1 MTRNL
6 LKNLTSLTKDMA
18 SKLPICDIHVHLPGV
33 ISPKIAWDLGIRNK
47 FITVKKG
54 GNGSYSYSSGP
65 KSLSIL
71 DPHEHYIDIF
81 KNDFK
86 LDKNGTPIKL
96 NYNIDTESFKSFDRI
111 MATVQGHR
119 HPPGGIQTK
128 DDMLFLLDCY
138 LEECIQQKIFYTEL
152 QQNIKIAYLLFPN
165 DDQKTARK
173 KLFLLFKDSIAKFK
187 EKGVHL
193 RFLHCF
199 NKTKAAGDGK
209 STHERTIEA
218 ASWLEE
224 AQKITPNVFVGI
236 ESAGHEKDESGWPI
250 HLKAGYEKVKDLGL
264 GCEAHGGEGIGVE
277 HMFDVAK
284 SLPITRLAHGF
295 QVIEDH
301 NVIKFIK
308 QKNITLVM
316 MPLINLN
323 LGLCVH
329 VKLLNDKHIPCAKSK
344 GGKKIHIR
352 NFWQHPFFELFRNH
366 KMKITLSSD
375 NPNIGG
381 TPLKETILILAGLN
395 ENYNYPNDFIP
406 IKAEEL
412 AILCENGID
421 AIFGENKL
429 KQEYKNLLNNWVKEH
444 NLNEKYI
451 NDYCE
456 SN

>member
-6 LKNLTSLTKDMA
+6 LKNLTSLTIDMA

-33 ISPKIAWDLGIRNK
+33 ISPNIAWNLGIRNK
-47 FITVKKG
+47 FITVKKEV
-54 GNGSYSYSSGP
+54 NGSYSYSSGP

-86 LDKNGTPIKL
+86 LDKNGNPIKL

-128 DDMLFLLDCY
+128 DDMLFLLNCY
-138 LEECIQQKIFYTEL
+138 LEECVKQKIFYTEL

-173 KLFLLFKDSIAKFK
+173 KLFLLFKDSINKFK

-199 NKTKAAGDGK
+199 NKTKAAGDDK

-250 HLKAGYEKVKDLGL
+250 HLKAGYEKVRDLGL

-277 HMFDVAK
+277 HMFDVVK
-284 SLPITRLAHGF
+284 LLPITRLAHGF

-301 NVIKFIK
+301 NVIKFVK
-308 QKNITLVM
+308 QKSITLIM

-323 LGLCVH
+323 LGLCAH
-329 VKLLNDKHIPCAKSK
+329 MKLLNDKHIPCAKSK

-352 NFWQHPFFELFRNH
+352 NFWQHPFFELFRKH

-375 NPNIGG
+375 NPSIGG
-381 TPLKETILILAGLN
+381 MSLKETILILTGLN
-395 ENYNYPNDFIP
+395 KNYKYPNEFIP

-412 AILCENGID
+412 AILCKNGID
-421 AIFGENKL
+421 AIFGEDKL
-429 KQEYKNLLNNWVKEH
+429 KQDYSKLLNNWIKEN
-444 NLNEKYI
+444 NLNEKFI
-451 NDYCE
+451 NDYYG
-456 SN
+456 